1 MPIVLCGDFIEKTLQ
16 YKRNLHR
23 KGLAMILCDSHLA
36 TIQKLAFSQE
46 EISKVFKSA
55 KQSKQFSDF
64 INNSVKTIDIATDK
78 LIQLANYRNIPF
90 AFLFLP
96 ELPEKENILP
106 DFRAESK
113 EFSINLQSCI
123 SASKKKQEWFKNYLI
138 RNGYDSFLDG
148 KKLEYD
154 ADIIREIKKLS
165 DFDKAKNQSKG
176 KRFTYIK
183 DVLEEKNII
192 IQQSG
197 VSQNKTQ
204 NTINLEECRGY
215 AIYDEYCPLIFIN
228 SKDTSEN
235 GKIFTLLHE
244 LAHILLKHSGVS
256 SYDFNKN
263 EEYQCNHIA
272 GEILMPS
279 EEFNKQ
285 WNKNISIEENVKKI
299 NSHFKNIASPLAI
312 TTKALLNNFI
322 KYEEYKEFQD
332 SYLEKN
338 IKNTKK
344 TGGNYYTNIIASN
357 SKNFAKSVIIDTLNG
372 YETYKDAIYLLDIK
386 TIKSFNNLAK
396 SLGINL

>member
-1 MPIVLCGDFIEKTLQ
+1 
-16 YKRNLHR
+16 
-23 KGLAMILCDSHLA
+23 MILQSEDIRI
-36 TIQKLAFSQE
+36 IQKLNYSENDIIKAFGKGKAQE
-46 EISKVFKSA
+46 FENFFK
-55 KQSKQFSDF
+55 
-64 INNSVKTIDIATDK
+64 NNSQNFEIETNK
-78 LIQLANYRNIPF
+78 LIKFANILNIPF
-90 AFLFLP
+90 AYIFLN
-96 ELPEKENILP
+96 ELPKVEKGLA
-106 DFRAESK
+106 DFRAVK
-113 EFSINLQSCI
+113 IEFSNNLQDCI
-123 SASKKKQEWFKNYLI
+123 ASSKKKQEWFRNYLI
-138 RNGYDSFLDG
+138 RNGCDSFLDG

-154 ADIIREIKKLS
+154 ADIIREIKKLIN
-165 DFDKAKNQSKG
+165 FDKAKNQSKG

-285 WNKNISIEENVKKI
+285 WDKNISIEENVKKI

-344 TGGNYYTNIIASN
+344 SGGNYYTNIIASN